1 MTNIYAKLN
10 RYQYFHETNDH
21 QTGHQALFFLTTF
34 EPYGNNF
41 QFLMTTAAI
50 LINRLIFLFIYFEG
64 GQLGGGDFQRGQLF
78 SNGLIFWGAISKGE
92 IFREGKFHSG
102 KLS

>member
-1 MTNIYAKLN
+1 MNNIYVKLN

-64 GQLGGGDFQRGQLF
+64 GAVRRGGLSKGTIIFKWVNFLGGDFQGGDFQRRE
-78 SNGLIFWGAISKGE
+78 IS
-92 IFREGKFHSG
+92 
-102 KLS
+102 